1 MFNKIK
7 QLGELKKMRD
17 QAVTLQKALAQETIE
32 LEEKGVRVIMSGDQ
46 KVQSLEIDGV
56 QEERIKDVLNKALKK
71 SQKVAAQKM
80 QEMSGG
86 LSGMMGKMM
95 G

>member
-17 QAVTLQKALAQETIE
+17 QAVALQKTLAQETIE
-32 LEEKGVRVIMSGDQ
+32 FEEKGVRVVMSGDQ

-56 QEERIKDVLNKALKK
+56 QEERIKDVLNKVLKK